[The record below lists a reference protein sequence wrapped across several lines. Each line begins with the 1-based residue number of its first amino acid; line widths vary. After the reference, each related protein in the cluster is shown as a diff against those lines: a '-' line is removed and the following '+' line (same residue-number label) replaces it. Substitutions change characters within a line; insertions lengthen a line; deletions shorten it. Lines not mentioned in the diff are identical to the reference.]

1 MTANSIQRAFRNFT
15 DNPEAGKVHPTATA
29 SLANGRARI
38 TSGPFN
44 WDADLPPAIG
54 GANQSP
60 SPTAYLLGALAGCAV
75 VFVHATLA
83 PEFEV
88 EVEDLTAEAR
98 CAADLG
104 GLLGVADADPRKR
117 DLELTI
123 RLKSG
128 SSPGAV
134 ERLQRA
140 WRKRCPIYL
149 ALLEPA
155 GVQVSFVA
163 EGAA

>member
-1 MTANSIQRAFRNFT
+1 MTVNSIPQAFRTFT
-15 DNPEAGKVHPTATA
+15 DNPEAGKVHPAATAT
-29 SLANGRARI
+29 LANGRARI
-38 TSGPFN
+38 SSGPFN
-44 WDADLPPAIG
+44 WDADLPLVIG

-83 PEFEV
+83 PEFDV
-88 EVEDLTAEAR
+88 EIEELTAEAR
-98 CAADLG
+98 CATDLG
-104 GLLGVADADPRKR
+104 GLLGVAEADPRIR
-117 DLELTI
+117 DLKLTI
-123 RLKSG
+123 KLKSG
-128 SSPGAV
+128 SSPMAV

-140 WRKRCPIYL
+140 WRERCPIYL

-163 EGAA
+163 EL